1 MAKASGY
8 EIHIQERDIAVLHS
22 LLESRIATLA
32 HITTLHFDSKEAA
45 KKRLQKLKAAELV
58 GERERNLNEPSVL
71 FLTKKALKLL
81 ENDGH
86 LDSFPKLSTRSFDR
100 RAKVSTFTVR
110 HELEVLDV
118 KAAFYRAC
126 RDNHHY
132 SLSHFFTWPAKCQ
145 FISWRPEE
153 GEVLV
158 RPDGYLRIQQLSDG
172 IDERGHAFFL
182 EVDRSTET
190 QDILVTKCAGYMQY
204 YRSGGFAV
212 RNGGCPD
219 DYKTYP
225 FRVLL
230 VLKTAERRNNA
241 ALLLAQLNPPILT
254 QVWLTTFREVVA
266 QPFGRIWV
274 RPIDCQNALRGTTFE
289 APRSTGNYR
298 RQSEREAFIESRI
311 AKLGLF

>member
-1 MAKASGY
+1 MAKTSGY
-8 EIHIQERDIAVLHS
+8 EIQIQQRDVAVFQS

-32 HITTLHFDSKEAA
+32 HIAALHFESKEAA

-71 FLTKKALKLL
+71 FLTKKALKFL

-86 LDSFPKLSTRSFDR
+86 LDSFPKLSARSFDR
-100 RAKVSTFTVR
+100 RAKVSTLTVR

-126 RDNHHY
+126 QETGHY
-132 SLSHFFTWPAKCQ
+132 SLAHFFTWPAKCQ
-145 FISWRPEE
+145 FTSWRPGS

-158 RPDGYLRIQQLSDG
+158 RPDGYLRIQEPSDMG
-172 IDERGHAFFL
+172 DWSSHAFFL
-182 EVDRSTET
+182 EVDRSTEQ
-190 QDILVTKCAGYMQY
+190 QDILAAKCAGYMEY
-204 YRSGGFAV
+204 YRSGGFAI
-212 RNGGCPD
+212 RNGGSPD
-219 DYKTYP
+219 NYKAYP

-230 VLKTAERRNNA
+230 VLKTAERRNNT

-266 QPFGRIWV
+266 QPFDRIWV
-274 RPIDCQNALRGTTFE
+274 RPVDCQNALRGTTFE
-289 APRSTGNYR
+289 ALRRAGHYR
-298 RQSEREAFIESRI
+298 CQSEREALIENRI